1 MSSNLATI
9 PTPALPAT
17 VENKSLRF
25 TPLNEYLVSTARAIE
40 GINADAELERARII
54 IKMRKFYS
62 GHQVGYVSRVDNRWV
77 DKKKRGDALYVD
89 PVLASFIDINVAQIV
104 KSRPTIKVRA
114 RSQDRVDKE
123 QAAQYAEE
131 LLKDAQLNL
140 FTADFLQREAKLGLQ
155 LSGEAYRITWFDSN
169 VKGTEIRVP
178 IAEKRMVTPQSS
190 AWECPH
196 CGASGELT
204 ADISNCPQCGYWN
217 IDKIGA
223 EPFETSVVT
232 GYQDVPAGDV
242 RCESPDPLEMK
253 VIGDGDIASALAV
266 TRDRLIMRGLLESL
280 HKLDED
286 SRIPST
292 GTVPSKLKYLQD
304 LRLDSPKSGVRGDEE
319 ATTRGG
325 DQFELLHYKE
335 VWLDPA
341 AYGGYEFQKATR
353 LPELSK
359 PEGKRTLAKKGQ
371 KLEEISNE
379 RGHYRDGAYFAMVGD
394 QVLDIYPCDKKKHL
408 EHCVNN
414 IGEGFHGLGE
424 WDLLPLQEQKNV
436 LRSLMFAKEKF
447 DSLSPTLVRTEW
459 VDPQK
464 LAEARSSPNAIV
476 PVTNMPAEAP
486 LANAAARIDTGRPL
500 TGAYQLDEIIGQ
512 SMQYRTGASTLETGA
527 PDMIGRNKTATAVN
541 AAQVQA
547 EGRRGPMLQLRA
559 EMERRQAYQI
569 LQLRKDNW
577 PEEMYAS
584 LDKKVGGDAGRWFR
598 QSDIYRDFV
607 IEIVPES
614 WWPQT
619 AEQRKA
625 DLAALYAVADP
636 TNPQIIKALWSRA
649 TELHGRGL
657 DLNAYQSDRIEA
669 RIRLERLREVAEFVE
684 KGSGVPVYDQQGVPV
699 GSMINLAIEKARLV
713 PELTITSENGDPI
726 CTNPILDRHD
736 EYIEAYSSWLL
747 TSEGRDAS
755 PFVRAVVNR
764 VIVRHYDGKV
774 QFTQFMQQ
782 EEMKANAPQMAA
794 QEQMMAAQHEQER
807 AEMAEAE
814 QSSKQ
819 DMIIQ
824 ALGEQAIKETD
835 REHEAGVKM
844 KLAEHQAKLAPKDK
858 PKKST

>member
-1 MSSNLATI
+1 
-9 PTPALPAT
+9 
-17 VENKSLRF
+17 
-25 TPLNEYLVSTARAIE
+25 
-40 GINADAELERARII
+40 
-54 IKMRKFYS
+54 
-62 GHQVGYVSRVDNRWV
+62 
-77 DKKKRGDALYVD
+77 
-89 PVLASFIDINVAQIV
+89 
-104 KSRPTIKVRA
+104 
-114 RSQDRVDKE
+114 
-123 QAAQYAEE
+123 
-131 LLKDAQLNL
+131 
-140 FTADFLQREAKLGLQ
+140 
-155 LSGEAYRITWFDSN
+155 
-169 VKGTEIRVP
+169 
-178 IAEKRMVTPQSS
+178 
-190 AWECPH
+190 
-196 CGASGELT
+196 
-204 ADISNCPQCGYWN
+204 
-217 IDKIGA
+217 
-223 EPFETSVVT
+223 
-232 GYQDVPAGDV
+232 
-242 RCESPDPLEMK
+242 
-253 VIGDGDIASALAV
+253 
-266 TRDRLIMRGLLESL
+266 
-280 HKLDED
+280 
-286 SRIPST
+286 
-292 GTVPSKLKYLQD
+292 
-304 LRLDSPKSGVRGDEE
+304 
-319 ATTRGG
+319 
-325 DQFELLHYKE
+325 
-335 VWLDPA
+335 
-341 AYGGYEFQKATR
+341 
-353 LPELSK
+353 
-359 PEGKRTLAKKGQ
+359 
-371 KLEEISNE
+371 
-379 RGHYRDGAYFAMVGD
+379 
-394 QVLDIYPCDKKKHL
+394 
-408 EHCVNN
+408 
-414 IGEGFHGLGE
+414 
-424 WDLLPLQEQKNV
+424 
-436 LRSLMFAKEKF
+436 
-447 DSLSPTLVRTEW
+447 
-459 VDPQK
+459 
-464 LAEARSSPNAIV
+464 
-476 PVTNMPAEAP
+476 
-486 LANAAARIDTGRPL
+486 
-500 TGAYQLDEIIGQ
+500 
-512 SMQYRTGASTLETGA
+512 
-527 PDMIGRNKTATAVN
+527 MIGRNKTATAVN